1 MLQIIQQLTFQDTF
15 LALHN
20 WIHGPAL
27 EKITFSFV
35 VRLRNVEDHEA
46 EFLLDSV
53 SQHRSQRLDVAMRR
67 FIEQLDTNDTKRE
80 LRPPTIVTTEDG
92 NSFDALSLFDCG
104 CTDSAI
110 NRAFVLK
117 HDIPTKQLPFP
128 QKSYNANGTPNTGGP
143 ILEYVSVQLDISGH
157 AEM

>member
-1 MLQIIQQLTFQDTF
+1 MLQIIRQLTFQDTF
-15 LALHN
+15 HALHN

-35 VRLRNVEDHEA
+35 VRLCNVEDHKA

-53 SQHRSQRLDVAMRR
+53 SQHRSQHLDIAMRS
-67 FIEQLDTNDTKRE
+67 FVEQLDTKME
-80 LRPPTIVTTEDG
+80 LQPPTIVTTEEG
-92 NSFDALSLFDCG
+92 NSFNALSLFDCG

-110 NRAFVLK
+110 NRAFILK

-128 QKSYNANGTPNTGGP
+128 
-143 ILEYVSVQLDISGH
+143 
-157 AEM
+157 

>member
-1 MLQIIQQLTFQDTF
+1 
-15 LALHN
+15 
-20 WIHGPAL
+20 
-27 EKITFSFV
+27 
-35 VRLRNVEDHEA
+35 
-46 EFLLDSV
+46 V

-67 FIEQLDTNDTKRE
+67 FVEQLDTKRE

-117 HDIPTKQLPFP
+117 HHIPTKQLPFP
-128 QKSYNANGTPNTGGP
+128 QKSYNADGTPNKGGP
-143 ILEYVSVQLDISGH
+143 ISEYVSIRLDISGH
-157 AEM
+157 AEMRHLLVLDISNNVYISVAAARLVISQLI